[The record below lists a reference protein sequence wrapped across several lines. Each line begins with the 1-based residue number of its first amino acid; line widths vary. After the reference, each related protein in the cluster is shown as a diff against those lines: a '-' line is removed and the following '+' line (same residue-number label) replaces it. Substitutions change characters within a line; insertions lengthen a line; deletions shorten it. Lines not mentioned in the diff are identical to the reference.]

1 MDTLIFE
8 MCQAIEDSTV
18 QPPRF
23 LDEATNIT
31 YVLLNSEIY
40 DRIRCLIK
48 ANDGIQPAEMM
59 SSMWQVMKGDWD
71 DPDMDEYD
79 TYPEA

>member
-1 MDTLIFE
+1 MNTLTSE
-8 MCQAIEDSTV
+8 MRQAIEDSAV

-40 DRIRCLIK
+40 DRIRCLIE
-48 ANDGIQPAEMM
+48 ANDGIQPTEMM
-59 SSMWQVMKGDWD
+59 SAMWQVMKGDWD